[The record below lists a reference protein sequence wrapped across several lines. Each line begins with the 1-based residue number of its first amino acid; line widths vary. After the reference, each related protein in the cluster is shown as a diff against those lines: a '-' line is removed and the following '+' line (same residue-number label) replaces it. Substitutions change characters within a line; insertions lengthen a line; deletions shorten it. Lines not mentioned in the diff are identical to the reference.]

1 VAQIQEQPTTS
12 QALTKEK
19 RKMPE
24 HTTKGKEVLPINET
38 HWTHWT
44 LDEEDDE
51 EDEFQT
57 EDEND
62 ILERAVVIYDAKNN
76 ETA

>member
-12 QALTKEK
+12 QAPTKEK

-24 HTTKGKEVLPINET
+24 HTTKGKEVININANQT
-38 HWTHWT
+38 QT
-44 LDEEDDE
+44 LDEEDEE
-51 EDEFQT
+51 EDEFLA

-62 ILERAVVIYDAKNN
+62 ILERAVIIYEAKNN
-76 ETA
+76 QTT